1 MKRKLSLLLP
11 LLFVISCNGPE
22 TTVTNFVYRDGT
34 VLRRVEMQN
43 TEYKFGQNVMRVPVD
58 STWTTNDSIS
68 ISPDGDTTWYVT
80 AEKIFD
86 SAEAINESYLSDSG
100 SNRGIPRSVAFK
112 REFKWFTTTFYF
124 SEKCSKTMIYGYPK
138 EDYLSNEEIEF
149 MMLPKKIM
157 VAKLTGPDSTAY
169 HAMKDSLDHK
179 RDLWTTK
186 SFISDWIEEAG
197 RLCEAS
203 GKDSLTTEILR
214 LHENAFNEIIEPD
227 RNMSNNCIPILGE
240 KICSRFSPE
249 LDTAQNVVMERLN
262 PSIFFED
269 YTLQIVM
276 PAKVIKT
283 NGYLISGGELAW
295 PVTGDHFLTSDYIM
309 FAEARII
316 NYWAIILTLI
326 FLSGLILLIVQFRNR
341 P

>member
-1 MKRKLSLLLP
+1 
-11 LLFVISCNGPE
+11 
-22 TTVTNFVYRDGT
+22 
-34 VLRRVEMQN
+34 
-43 TEYKFGQNVMRVPVD
+43 
-58 STWTTNDSIS
+58 
-68 ISPDGDTTWYVT
+68 
-80 AEKIFD
+80 
-86 SAEAINESYLSDSG
+86 
-100 SNRGIPRSVAFK
+100 
-112 REFKWFTTTFYF
+112 
-124 SEKCSKTMIYGYPK
+124 
-138 EDYLSNEEIEF
+138 
-149 MMLPKKIM
+149 
-157 VAKLTGPDSTAY
+157 
-169 HAMKDSLDHK
+169 
-179 RDLWTTK
+179 
-186 SFISDWIEEAG
+186 
-197 RLCEAS
+197 
-203 GKDSLTTEILR
+203 
-214 LHENAFNEIIEPD
+214 
-227 RNMSNNCIPILGE
+227 MSNNCIPILGE